1 MLVFGLYGEKAE
13 RRLTLSVLGG
23 DDDGDRRGDD
33 DNGDFD
39 VVGIQI
45 VVGTL
50 NLLNDDEDDD
60 DVGID
65 NFCLLL
71 GEVLDLSSSSND
83 ERLRRRLEEYEL

>member
-13 RRLTLSVLGG
+13 RLTLVLGG
-23 DDDGDRRGDD
+23 DDDGDRRGD

-71 GEVLDLSSSSND
+71 GEVLDLSSSND
-83 ERLRRRLEEYEL
+83 ERLRRRRLEEEYEL